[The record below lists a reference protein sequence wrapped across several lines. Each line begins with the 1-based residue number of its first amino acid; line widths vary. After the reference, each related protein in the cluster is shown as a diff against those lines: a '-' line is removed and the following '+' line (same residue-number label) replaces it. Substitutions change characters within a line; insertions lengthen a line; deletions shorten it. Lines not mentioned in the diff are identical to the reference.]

1 MDTWWTEMETSNMN
15 DHNFVNQSQTMTQ
28 FNELPFNSKPFS
40 TFPSPPPPS
49 SVISNYSYSNS
60 MSAENQFENLNT
72 FKVFKREVP
81 SGTTINFSSSVN
93 SMDDSDFGDIEAM
106 GFGAA
111 VTTTTDQKKSYHRTS
126 VQAQDH
132 VLAERKRRER
142 LTQRF
147 IALST
152 LIPNLKKLDKAT
164 VLGDTIQYIKQLE
177 EQVKTLEEKKKK
189 CSEEPEIPAAK
200 RPRWVSSCDD
210 SSSSGEISSV
220 STVCTDRSLPD
231 IEVRASDGNILIRIY
246 CKNQNGIVKEIFN
259 EVEKLHLSIISCSV
273 MPFGYNTSHM
283 TIIAQMDH
291 KLSSV
296 TPNHVANRIRAAM
309 MKEEA
314 NSFTA

>member
-1 MDTWWTEMETSNMN
+1 MN
-15 DHNFVNQSQTMTQ
+15 DHNFVNQSQTMTP

-40 TFPSPPPPS
+40 TFSPPLPS
-49 SVISNYSYSNS
+49 SVISNYSCSNS
-60 MSAENQFENLNT
+60 MPAKNQFENLNT
-72 FKVFKREVP
+72 FKVVKREVP
-81 SGTTINFSSSVN
+81 SGTTINFS
-93 SMDDSDFGDIEAM
+93 SDFGDIEAM

-111 VTTTTDQKKSYHRTS
+111 VTTTTDQKKSHNRTS

-142 LTQRF
+142 LTQHF

-164 VLGDTIQYIKQLE
+164 VLGDAIQYIKQLE
-177 EQVKTLEEKKKK
+177 EQVKTLEEKNKK
-189 CSEEPEIPAAK
+189 CSEQPEIPAAK
-200 RPRWVSSCDD
+200 RPRLVSSCDD
-210 SSSSGEISSV
+210 SSSCGEISSV
-220 STVCTDRSLPD
+220 STDRSLPD

-246 CKNQNGIVKEIFN
+246 CKKQNGIMKEIFN

-273 MPFGYNTSHM
+273 MPFGDNTSHM

-291 KLSSV
+291 KLTTV
-296 TPNHVANRIRAAM
+296 TPNHVANRIRAVM

>member
-1 MDTWWTEMETSNMN
+1 MDTWWSEMETSSMN
-15 DHNFVNQSQTMTQ
+15 DHNFVNQSQTMTP

-40 TFPSPPPPS
+40 TFSPPPPPPPPS

-60 MSAENQFENLNT
+60 MPAKNQFENLNT
-72 FKVFKREVP
+72 FKVVKREVP

-111 VTTTTDQKKSYHRTS
+111 VTTTTDQKKSYNRTS

-164 VLGDTIQYIKQLE
+164 VLGDAIQYIKQLE
-177 EQVKTLEEKKKK
+177 EQVKTLEEKNK
-189 CSEEPEIPAAK
+189 PEIPAAK
-200 RPRWVSSCDD
+200 RPRLVSSCDD

-220 STVCTDRSLPD
+220 STDRSLPD

-246 CKNQNGIVKEIFN
+246 CKKQNGIMKEIFN

-273 MPFGYNTSHM
+273 MPFGDNTSHM

-291 KLSSV
+291 KLTSV

>member
-1 MDTWWTEMETSNMN
+1 MDTWWSEMETRNMN

-40 TFPSPPPPS
+40 TFSPPPPC

-72 FKVFKREVP
+72 FKVVKREVP

-106 GFGAA
+106 GFAAA
-111 VTTTTDQKKSYHRTS
+111 VTTTTDQKKSYNRTS

-164 VLGDTIQYIKQLE
+164 VLGDAIQYIKQLE
-177 EQVKTLEEKKKK
+177 EQVKTLEENNKKS
-189 CSEEPEIPAAK
+189 SEEPEIPAAK
-200 RPRWVSSCDD
+200 RPRLVSSCDD
-210 SSSSGEISSV
+210 PSSSGEISSV

-231 IEVRASDGNILIRIY
+231 IEVRASDENILIRIY
-246 CKNQNGIVKEIFN
+246 CKKQNGIMKEIFN

-273 MPFGYNTSHM
+273 MPFGYDTSHM

>member
-1 MDTWWTEMETSNMN
+1 MDTWWSEMETSNMN
-15 DHNFVNQSQTMTQ
+15 DHNFVNQSQAMTQ
-28 FNELPFNSKPFS
+28 FNEFPFNSKPFS
-40 TFPSPPPPS
+40 TFTPPPPS
-49 SVISNYSYSNS
+49 NVISNYSYSNS
-60 MSAENQFENLNT
+60 MSTKNQFEKLNT
-72 FKVFKREVP
+72 FKVVKHEVP

-93 SMDDSDFGDIEAM
+93 SMDDSDFGDIEAAM

-111 VTTTTDQKKSYHRTS
+111 ITTTTDQKKSYNRTS

-164 VLGDTIQYIKQLE
+164 VLGDAIQYIKELE
-177 EQVKTLEEKKKK
+177 EQVKTLEEKNKK
-189 CSEEPEIPAAK
+189 CSEEPVIPPAK
-200 RPRWVSSCDD
+200 RPRLVSSCAD
-210 SSSSGEISSV
+210 SSSSDEISSV

-246 CKNQNGIVKEIFN
+246 CKKQNGMMKEIFN

-273 MPFGYNTSHM
+273 MPFGYNTSHI

-291 KLSSV
+291 KLTSN

-309 MKEEA
+309 VKEEA

>member
-1 MDTWWTEMETSNMN
+1 MDTWWSEMETSSMN
-15 DHNFVNQSQTMTQ
+15 DHNFVNQSETMTP

-40 TFPSPPPPS
+40 TFSPPPPPS

-60 MSAENQFENLNT
+60 MPAKNQFENLNT
-72 FKVFKREVP
+72 FKVVKREVP

-106 GFGAA
+106 RFGAA
-111 VTTTTDQKKSYHRTS
+111 VTTTTDQKKSYNRTS

-164 VLGDTIQYIKQLE
+164 VLGDAIQYIKQLE
-177 EQVKTLEEKKKK
+177 EQVKTLEEKNK
-189 CSEEPEIPAAK
+189 PEIPAAK
-200 RPRWVSSCDD
+200 RPRLVSSCDD
-210 SSSSGEISSV
+210 SSS
-220 STVCTDRSLPD
+220 
-231 IEVRASDGNILIRIY
+231 
-246 CKNQNGIVKEIFN
+246 
-259 EVEKLHLSIISCSV
+259 V
-273 MPFGYNTSHM
+273 MPFGDNTSHM

-291 KLSSV
+291 KLTSV